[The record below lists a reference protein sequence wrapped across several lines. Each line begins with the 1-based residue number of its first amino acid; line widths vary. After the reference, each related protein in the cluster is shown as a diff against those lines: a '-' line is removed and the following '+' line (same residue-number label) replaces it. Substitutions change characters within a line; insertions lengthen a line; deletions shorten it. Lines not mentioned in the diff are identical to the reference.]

1 MPNPS
6 IVAPVPFV
14 AAPAPAAPAPPIVA
28 PPAVLAPSF
37 PEPEIIHASTPV
49 SLFSQLLP
57 SFLLLIIIFSLPYL
71 ITLLTFL
78 NCHSPLFHYLFQ
90 HLFQHL
96 SAFFSFSF
104 FLFC

>member
-14 AAPAPAAPAPPIVA
+14 ATPVPPPIIPAPPAITFPALPAPPAIA

-37 PEPEIIHASTPV
+37 PEPEIIHAPTPV

-90 HLFQHL
+90 HLF
-96 SAFFSFSF
+96 
-104 FLFC
+104 